1 MFRQTSKLLLLYFFL
16 LPAHSHPLNK
26 ISTQNK
32 TYKKYNSHPPS
43 TLNKESKFNMEELEI
58 LTKTL
63 SEEKNLKLQIW
74 SWPRNL
80 NSIIPIKED
89 VLKEN
94 NYGYIQ
100 VTKYNLIMGVLNELT
115 SRIKVSDLAS
125 SNIQKYGLNTTEVLF
140 EFYGSNDKLLLS
152 VSLDKGLEI
161 GKDSYLQF
169 KIVNSSIGHNKNS
182 PIFYVNNFDQLIE
195 LVRTLNQQ
203 ENK

>member
-26 ISTQNK
+26 ISTQSK

-43 TLNKESKFNMEELEI
+43 TSNKESKFNMKELET
-58 LTKTL
+58 LTKAL

-80 NSIIPIKED
+80 NSVIPIKED

-94 NYGYIQ
+94 NYGHIQ
-100 VTKYNLIMGVLNELT
+100 VTKHNLIMGVLNELT
-115 SRIKVSDLAS
+115 NRIELSDLAS

-140 EFYGSNDKLLLS
+140 EFYGSNDKLLFS

-161 GKDSYLQF
+161 GKGSYLQF
-169 KIVNSSIGHNKNS
+169 KIVNSSIDHDKNS

-195 LVRTLNQQ
+195 LVRILNQPG
-203 ENK
+203 E

>member
-16 LPAHSHPLNK
+16 LPTHSHPLNK
-26 ISTQNK
+26 ISTQSK
-32 TYKKYNSHPPS
+32 TYKKYNSHPSS
-43 TLNKESKFNMEELEI
+43 TSNKESKFNMKELEI
-58 LTKTL
+58 LTKAL

-80 NSIIPIKED
+80 NSIIPIKEN

-100 VTKYNLIMGVLNELT
+100 VTKHNLIMDVLNELT
-115 SRIKVSDLAS
+115 TRIEVSDLAS

-140 EFYGSNDKLLLS
+140 EFYGSNDKLLFS

-161 GKDSYLQF
+161 GKGSYLQF
-169 KIVNSSIGHNKNS
+169 KIVNSSIGHDKNS
-182 PIFYVNNFDQLIE
+182 PIFHVNNFDQLIE
-195 LVRTLNQQ
+195 LVRILNQSG
-203 ENK
+203 E